1 MNAHIKR
8 AIEIL
13 EQADRNELSEPERRL
28 YDAAMESYRYL
39 PQAEFLHAVEKEAER
54 INFRY
59 LMEQAAEDHID
70 FSIPAGDRDRRA
82 QKEIAKWIE
91 SGWDAKLV
99 ETQKRMPLT
108 GSMTTEFI
116 IRVKRGK

>member
-13 EQADRNELSEPERRL
+13 EQADRNEMSVPERRL

-39 PQAEFLHAVEKEAER
+39 PQAELLHAVEKEAER

-59 LMEQAAEDHID
+59 PIAQAADDHVD
-70 FSIPAGDRDRRA
+70 FTASIGREDRRA
-82 QKEIAKWIE
+82 QKAVAKWIE
-91 SGWDAKLV
+91 SGWDAKLI
-99 ETQKRMPLT
+99 EAQRRSALT
-108 GSMTTEFI
+108 GRGMTEFI